1 MKLKLDENGVP
12 ELKDSQPVYAHDDGE
27 ESAADVPALFAKI
40 SALNEEAKN
49 HRPVV
54 TDAPVLVNAAQG
66 ESTSNSAAAAA
77 SWYILGP
84 TKVALEITETGEDV
98 PEELER
104 VTGKE
109 NVNRR
114 DLGEFDFSAASRHS
128 LSVVVSMRRRTGWQL
143 RGPRGTQALPLGSPS
158 ESEGPGVP
166 C

>member
-1 MKLKLDENGVP
+1 MPYQGGGIQAADSAGQDTPVLQVIGCKPQLAHCGNGFVSA
-12 ELKDSQPVYAHDDGE
+12 LVVAKGNAAQDTSTSA
-27 ESAADVPALFAKI
+27 SAADV
-40 SALNEEAKN
+40 
-49 HRPVV
+49 
-54 TDAPVLVNAAQG
+54 
-66 ESTSNSAAAAA
+66 AA

-109 NVNRR
+109 NVNHR
-114 DLGEFDFSAASRHS
+114 DLGEFDFSAAPPHS
-128 LSVVVSMRRRTGWQL
+128 LSAVVSMRRRTGWQL

-158 ESEGPGVP
+158 GFEGPGVP

>member
-1 MKLKLDENGVP
+1 VKLKLDENGVP

-27 ESAADVPALFAKI
+27 EFAADVPALFAKI
-40 SALNEEAKN
+40 SALNEEARN
-49 HRPVV
+49 HRLVA
-54 TDAPVLVNAAQG
+54 TAAPVLVNAAQG
-66 ESTSNSAAAAA
+66 ESTSTSAAAA
-77 SWYILGP
+77 SWYILGL

-98 PEELER
+98 PEELGR
-104 VTGKE
+104 VTGKK
-109 NVNRR
+109 NVNHR